1 MQFFIFARLIFII
14 LAIVGLSLVFPIL
27 TALSCGELSV
37 IPSFALPLG
46 VSVLIGAIFY
56 FAGKKT
62 KINFSIRNV
71 FAFVAL
77 AWISISVFG
86 SVPLLLSGVIPN
98 FYDALFESV
107 SGFSTTGATIL
118 SDVESIPR
126 SINFWRC
133 QMHWLGG
140 MGIIALTVALLPL
153 LGVGSFQLIKAEST
167 GPEKG
172 QITPKMAN
180 TAKTLWLLYVG
191 FTVAHAIALKICGM
205 DVIDS
210 ICHAFSTLGTGGFSS
225 KNASIGAYN
234 SLAIEIVCTVFMFL
248 AGVNFSLYFYVITGK
263 FDEVKK
269 NSELKAYI
277 SLFLICIGVIT
288 LVLVPHYGSFAKA
301 LRYSSFQVASVMTT
315 TGYAT
320 DDFTTW
326 PNAAQFFIFLLF
338 FTGGCSGS
346 TSGGFKIIR
355 WVVLKKQAKNE
366 MLRMRQ
372 TRPQRFGL
380 QRGGFCFRL
389 FHARYDFNNDKHFLR
404 TGHFYKPHSKSF
416 DDRKYRS
423 GFRKTQSK
431 PELRHYPA
439 VSKILVLFRNDCRP
453 SGTVQPDYLPVPG
466 LLEEINHI
474 LIPLSSFPLSENSTL
489 RKESASAV
497 MMIPLAF
504 TFFWIVGKNSFS
516 SKTFWNPSF
525 S

>member
-37 IPSFALPLG
+37 IPSFAAPLG
-46 VSVLIGAIFY
+46 VSVLIGVIFY

-277 SLFLICIGVIT
+277 SLFLICIGMIT

-366 MLRMRQ
+366 MLRMLHPHGVF
-372 TRPQRFGL
+372 TISL
-380 QRGGFCFRL
+380 
-389 FHARYDFNNDKHFLR
+389 NDKPGRKDLVFNVAAFAFVYLMLVMISTMISTFCGLDIFTSLTASLSMTGSIGPAFGKLNPSQNFGIIPPFL
-404 TGHFYKPHSKSF
+404 
-416 DDRKYRS
+416 KYWYCFVMIAGRL
-423 GFRKTQSK
+423 
-431 PELRHYPA
+431 ELYNL
-439 VSKILVLFRNDCRP
+439 IIFLF
-453 SGTVQPDYLPVPG
+453 PDYW
-466 LLEEINHI
+466 
-474 LIPLSSFPLSENSTL
+474 
-489 RKESASAV
+489 K
-497 MMIPLAF
+497 
-504 TFFWIVGKNSFS
+504 K
-516 SKTFWNPSF
+516 
-525 S
+525 

>member
-37 IPSFALPLG
+37 IPSFAAPLG
-46 VSVLIGAIFY
+46 VSVLIGVIFY

-301 LRYSSFQVASVMTT
+301 LRYSSFQVASIMTT

-366 MLRMRQ
+366 MLKMLHPHGVFTISLNGKPGRKDLVFNVAAFAFVYFMLVMIS
-372 TRPQRFGL
+372 TMISTFCGLDIFTSLTASLSMTGSIGPAFGKL
-380 QRGGFCFRL
+380 NPSQNFGIIPPLLKYWYCFVMIAGRL
-389 FHARYDFNNDKHFLR
+389 ELYNLIIFL
-404 TGHFYKPHSKSF
+404 F
-416 DDRKYRS
+416 
-423 GFRKTQSK
+423 
-431 PELRHYPA
+431 
-439 VSKILVLFRNDCRP
+439 
-453 SGTVQPDYLPVPG
+453 PDYW
-466 LLEEINHI
+466 
-474 LIPLSSFPLSENSTL
+474 
-489 RKESASAV
+489 K
-497 MMIPLAF
+497 
-504 TFFWIVGKNSFS
+504 K
-516 SKTFWNPSF
+516 
-525 S
+525 